1 MPVPTSIPVID
12 ISPSNPNAPAELLS
26 AATQHGFVFVKNDPQ
41 TTTLPQPEIDH
52 MFALSENFFSSPV
65 EEKQAASIAS
75 NKAGK
80 NHGWLSQGVEKLD
93 PGGQVRADVK
103 E

>member
-1 MPVPTSIPVID
+1 MASDDLQIPVID
-12 ISPSNPNAPAELLS
+12 LKSPNAASQLID
-26 AATQHGFVFVKNDPQ
+26 AACKFGFVFVANNDEISPELISCIFEISK
-41 TTTLPQPEIDH
+41 TFFALPQE
-52 MFALSENFFSSPV
+52 L
-65 EEKQAASIAS
+65 KQAVSIAS

-93 PGGQVRADVK
+93 PMVQKRADVK